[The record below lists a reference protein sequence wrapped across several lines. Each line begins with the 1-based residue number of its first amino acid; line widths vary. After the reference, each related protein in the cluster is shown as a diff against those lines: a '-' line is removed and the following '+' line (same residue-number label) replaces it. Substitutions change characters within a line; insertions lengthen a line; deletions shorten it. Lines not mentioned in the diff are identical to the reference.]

1 MRKNGGMITHTI
13 GAILAGGQSTRMGRE
28 KSGLLIEGQ
37 TFLDRVHETMTRV
50 FKEVAVFGGSVVPT
64 DGVLLRDEVPGQ
76 GPVGGLLTAM
86 HMARGRPVFTT
97 SVDTPLL
104 TVDVIRAI
112 AEPAVPSDGVRVA
125 TALGRVH
132 PLIGVYGP
140 DVEPVVRGRFD
151 EGKRSMLGVIDTVE
165 RVVEVEVSPEAVFN
179 VNTEEDYE
187 QLMNR
192 YGP

>member
-1 MRKNGGMITHTI
+1 MHTT
-13 GAILAGGQSTRMGRE
+13 GAILAGGQSERMG
-28 KSGLLIEGQ
+28 KAKASLLIEGQ
-37 TFLDRVHETMTRV
+37 TFLDRVHGTMSQV
-50 FKEVAVFGGSVVPT
+50 FAEVTVFGGSVVPT
-64 DGVLLRDEVPGQ
+64 DGVLLQDEKPGQ

-86 HMARGRPVFTT
+86 HHAKGRPVFIA

-112 AEPAVPSDGVRVA
+112 VEPPVPPDGVRIA

-140 DVEPVVRGRFD
+140 DIEPIVRARFE

-165 RVVEVEVSPEAVFN
+165 RVVEVDVSSDAVFN
-179 VNTEEDYE
+179 VNSEEDYE
-187 QLMNR
+187 ELMER
-192 YGP
+192 YGI